1 MSEGSRCTHL
11 EPLMNDDEDPPTPSS
26 QMETNQRSE
35 SVDSG
40 VETASLDV
48 SFQATSSPSAAENTE
63 VDTMT
68 PETEGDGF
76 TQASQSSVPSC
87 PTSSLPSSPS
97 LRPSRAEEDSTALH
111 QRLEQALLRTHSQHV
126 KENKEPLTAEAV
138 LRRQPGASSVSKRH
152 APEAAKRQRSE
163 SFDLRGEVRP
173 RVPSRPVRRRPMSM
187 IADKMPSQRKL
198 EVRSHKPN
206 HIQMSAR
213 EVTEGDFSHDFKS
226 KTELWLKSAQSC
238 TRHPSCDDRW
248 SVSLL

>member
-11 EPLMNDDEDPPTPSS
+11 ELLLNDDEDPPTPSS

-40 VETASLDV
+40 VETASSDV
-48 SFQATSSPSAAENTE
+48 SFHATSSSSAAENTE
-63 VDTMT
+63 VETLT

-76 TQASQSSVPSC
+76 TQASQSSVPS
-87 PTSSLPSSPS
+87 SLQSSPS

-111 QRLEQALLRTHSQHV
+111 QRLEEALLRTHSQHV
-126 KENKEPLTAEAV
+126 KENKEPLTADAV
-138 LRRQPGASSVSKRH
+138 LRRQPGASSASKRH
-152 APEAAKRQRSE
+152 ALEAAKRQRSE
-163 SFDLRGEVRP
+163 SFDLRGRVRP

-198 EVRSHKPN
+198 EVGSHKPN

-226 KTELWLKSAQSC
+226 KTKL
-238 TRHPSCDDRW
+238 
-248 SVSLL
+248 